1 MQSIELTDNGRY
13 IHCVQFDPQTPP
25 KATVV
30 IAAALGVK
38 QRFYQPIARWLSEQG
53 YRVITFDYYGIGQS
67 VDKPLKHIESDITQ
81 WAELDI
87 KAVLDYAKAC
97 QQNEPLIWLAH
108 SLGGQIVALAPNS
121 HYIDKV
127 VTIASGTGYWLKAS
141 KQVRWTS
148 WLLWYVAVPIS
159 TPAVGYFPGKRLNM
173 VGDMPA
179 AAMKQW
185 SRWCRSKNYLFDNI
199 TDEQKARYNAF
210 TAPIRAFHITDDELL
225 QRSNVE
231 ALLSHYPNAQ
241 TSLGDLT
248 PNMTNSK
255 IIGHFNFFRSQFKES
270 LWRKPLLDALSCKQE
285 KIAP

>member
-1 MQSIELTDNGRY
+1 MSKHMKSIELTDNNRY
-13 IHCVQFDPQTPP
+13 IHCVTFEPQASA
-25 KATVV
+25 KATIV

-67 VDKPLKHIESDITQ
+67 VDKPLKQIKSDIIQ

-87 KAVLDYAKAC
+87 KTVLDYAKSC

-121 HYIDKV
+121 DSIDQM

-148 WLLWYVAVPIS
+148 WLLWYFAAPIS
-159 TPAVGYFPGKRLNM
+159 TPIAGYFPGKRLNM

-179 AAMKQW
+179 PAMKQW

-199 TDEQKARYNAF
+199 TDEQKARYDDF
-210 TAPIRAFHITDDELL
+210 SAPIRAFHITDDELL
-225 QRSNVE
+225 QRSNIE
-231 ALLSHYPNAQ
+231 ALLSHYPN
-241 TSLGDLT
+241 TEKSLTDLT
-248 PNMTNSK
+248 PDMANSK
-255 IIGHFNFFRSQFKES
+255 GIGHFNFFRSQFKES
-270 LWRKPLLDALSCKQE
+270 LWRKSLLDALQVN
-285 KIAP
+285 